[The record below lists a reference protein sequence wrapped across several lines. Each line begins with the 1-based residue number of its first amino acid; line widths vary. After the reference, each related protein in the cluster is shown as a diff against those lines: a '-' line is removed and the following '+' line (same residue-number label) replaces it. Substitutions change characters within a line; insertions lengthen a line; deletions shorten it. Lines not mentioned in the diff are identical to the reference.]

1 MRNVMIE
8 EKKNYILTADQAM
21 MKMRRMAYEILE
33 NNGNRQDIILAG
45 VTGNGTVIATIM
57 AQLLEGISG
66 IACQQLLVS
75 LDKQQPM
82 VVHIDPETDIDN
94 KIVILTD
101 DVINS
106 GKTLTYALKPFLQAN
121 PEKIQTLVLVE
132 RSHTKFPVQAN
143 YVGLSLSTFLNEHI
157 IVEVEDQQVKG
168 AFVA

>member
-66 IACQQLLVS
+66 IAYQQLLVS

-82 VVHIDPETDIDN
+82 VVYIDPETDIDN

>member
-1 MRNVMIE
+1 
-8 EKKNYILTADQAM
+8 
-21 MKMRRMAYEILE
+21 
-33 NNGNRQDIILAG
+33 
-45 VTGNGTVIATIM
+45 
-57 AQLLEGISG
+57 
-66 IACQQLLVS
+66 LVS

>member
-57 AQLLEGISG
+57 AKLLEGISG
-66 IACQQLLVS
+66 ITCQQLLVS

-82 VVHIDPETDIDN
+82 VVHINPETDIDN

>member
-33 NNGNRQDIILAG
+33 NNGSRKNIILAG
-45 VTGNGTVIATIM
+45 VTGNGTVIASIM

-66 IACQQLLVS
+66 IRCQQLLIS

-82 VVHIDPETDIDN
+82 VVSVEPSVQLDN
-94 KIVILTD
+94 KIVILID

-121 PEKIQTLVLVE
+121 PAKIQTLVLVE

-143 YVGLSLSTFLNEHI
+143 YVGLSLSTFLHEHI
-157 IVEVEDQQVKG
+157 IVEVAGQQVMG